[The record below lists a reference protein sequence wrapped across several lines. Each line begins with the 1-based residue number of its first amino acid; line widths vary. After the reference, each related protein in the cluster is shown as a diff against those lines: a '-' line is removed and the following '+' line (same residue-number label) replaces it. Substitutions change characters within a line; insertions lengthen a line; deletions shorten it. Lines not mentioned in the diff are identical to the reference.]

1 MIQLEQKVK
10 TENVKRFIVS
20 KRELKDA
27 IVYLEYKN
35 NGFYVKPKK
44 KLTFNDMIEVDEMVV
59 INQTLIDK
67 LVSRKCKINLKRI
80 LEMTANMYDEEDDDN
95 GDTVNNI
102 LDDIMRFRMLLD
114 NKYKNYM
121 DQKEYKKYLKK
132 LEIIESEVKLKQLSR
147 KYFDKEELKPKKGR

>member
-1 MIQLEQKVK
+1 M
-10 TENVKRFIVS
+10 ENVKRFVVS

-44 KLTFNDMIEVDEMVV
+44 KLTFDDMIKVDEMVV
-59 INQTLIDK
+59 INQSLIDK

-80 LEMTANMYDEEDDDN
+80 LEMAANMYDDEDDDN

>member
-1 MIQLEQKVK
+1 M
-10 TENVKRFIVS
+10 ENVKRFIVS

>member
-1 MIQLEQKVK
+1 M
-10 TENVKRFIVS
+10 ENVKRFIVS

-59 INQTLIDK
+59 INQSLIDK

>member
-1 MIQLEQKVK
+1 
-10 TENVKRFIVS
+10 
-20 KRELKDA
+20 
-27 IVYLEYKN
+27 
-35 NGFYVKPKK
+35 
-44 KLTFNDMIEVDEMVV
+44 MIEVDEMVV
-59 INQTLIDK
+59 INQSLIDK